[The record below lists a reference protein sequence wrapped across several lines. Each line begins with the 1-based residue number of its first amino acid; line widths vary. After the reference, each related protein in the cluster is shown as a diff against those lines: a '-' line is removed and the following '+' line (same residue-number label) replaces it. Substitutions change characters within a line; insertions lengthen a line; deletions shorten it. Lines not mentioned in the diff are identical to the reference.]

1 MRTLTRVARETA
13 GTPQQLPTVFTALHE
28 EGIRPRRAT
37 VTMVAATPASLKSM
51 LTLYWIARMG
61 LPTLFFS
68 ADTDAYESM
77 KRAAA
82 MVSGKTMDEVEA
94 DIGNGNQGQYEEL
107 LAQLNI
113 RWVFE
118 TDPTY
123 EDLSLE
129 TAAYAEVFGDFPQM
143 IVVDNLMN
151 IVGDNEN
158 EFASMRDTTKALK
171 RLVRIT
177 NASVFVLHHM
187 QETEKGN
194 DRPAARNR
202 LQGKVAQLPE
212 MILSI
217 ALAGDELRISAV
229 KNRFGPGDASGEKYV
244 TVYAD
249 PARCR
254 FYNSRQ
260 AKMMGHAA

>member
-1 MRTLTRVARETA
+1 M
-13 GTPQQLPTVFTALHE
+13 PQQLPVVFPGLAE
-28 EGIRPRRAT
+28 AGIRPRRAT
-37 VTMVAATPASLKSM
+37 VTMIAATPASLKSM
-51 LTLYWIARMG
+51 LTLYWVARMA
-61 LPTLFFS
+61 LPTLIFS

-82 MVSGKTMDEVEA
+82 MVSGNTMDQVER
-94 DIGNGNQGQYEEL
+94 DITQGNQDYYEEL

-123 EDLSLE
+123 TDLELE
-129 TAAYAEVFGDFPQM
+129 TAAYAETFGEFPEV
-143 IVVDNLMN
+143 IVIDNLMN
-151 IVGDNEN
+151 VVGENEN

-194 DRPAARNR
+194 NKPAARNR
-202 LQGKVAQLPE
+202 LQGKVSQLPE

-217 ALAGDELRISAV
+217 ALDGDELRVSAV
-229 KNRFGPGDASGEKYV
+229 KNRFGPGDASAEKYV
-244 TVYAD
+244 SIYAD
-249 PARCR
+249 PSRVR
-254 FYNSRQ
+254 FYNNRIAMSQ
-260 AKMMGHAA
+260 GVSA

>member
-1 MRTLTRVARETA
+1 MRTLLRVARETA
-13 GTPQQLPTVFTALHE
+13 GSPQQLPAVFPGLAE
-28 EGIRPRRAT
+28 AGIKPRRST
-37 VTMVAATPASLKSM
+37 VTMIAATPGSLKSM

-82 MVSGKTMDEVEA
+82 MVSGKTMDEVER
-94 DIGNGNQGQYEEL
+94 DIAAGRQSEYEDAL
-107 LAQLNI
+107 TALNI

-123 EDLSLE
+123 TDLELE
-129 TAAYAEVFGDFPQM
+129 TAAFAEVFGEFPEV
-143 IVVDNLMN
+143 IVMDNLMN
-151 IVGDNEN
+151 IVGENEN
-158 EFASMRDTTKALK
+158 EWSSMRDTTKALK

-187 QETEKGN
+187 SETEKDNG
-194 DRPAARNR
+194 RPAARNR
-202 LQGKVAQLPE
+202 LQGKVSQLPE

-217 ALAGDELRISAV
+217 ALSGDELRICAV
-229 KNRFGPGDASGEKYV
+229 KNRFGPDDASGEKYV
-244 TVYAD
+244 VVYAD
-249 PARCR
+249 PGRCR
-254 FYNSRQ
+254 FYNSRM
-260 AKMMGHAA
+260 AKSQGIAA